1 MSRRFIII
9 GAGAIGGTIAAR
21 LASAEVPVVV
31 VARGE
36 HADAIERDGL
46 LLRTPE
52 GDVTGHPRVWRS
64 VDDATVTGDDVFVLA
79 VKSHAAQ
86 QALGEWAA
94 VRLDDGR
101 FAGDVV
107 PLFVTLNGVE
117 GERLASRYFRRVYGV
132 CVWAPCTMPGPGVV
146 ASYFHPASGVYHVS
160 RYPASASG
168 ADDLALLDETASVW
182 RAAALDMQVHADSM
196 PWKWR
201 KLVNNVGN
209 AFDALLDTPDHA
221 LVAAARH
228 EAVEVMA
235 AAGVELGPEHVEIAA
250 RQAGPSMGTIP
261 GLPYEGSSSRQSLAR
276 KTGSAGNIE
285 AAYLNGE
292 IALLAHSSGASA
304 PINEAVVWIA
314 DDAARRGL
322 GPGCYT
328 SAELRAALGLR

>member
-1 MSRRFIII
+1 MRRFIII

-21 LASAEVPVVV
+21 LSAAGVPVVA

-46 LLRTPE
+46 TLRTPG
-52 GDVTGHPRVWRS
+52 GDVVGRPTVWRS
-64 VDDATVTGDDVFVLA
+64 VDDAAVTSDDVFVLA

-86 QALGEWAA
+86 QALGEWAS
-94 VRLDDGR
+94 VRLPDGR
-101 FAGDVV
+101 FAGEVV
-107 PLFVTLNGVE
+107 PVFVTLNGVE
-117 GERLASRYFRRVYGV
+117 GERLASRYFACVYGV

-146 ASYFHPASGVYHVS
+146 ASYFYPASGVYHVS
-160 RYPASASG
+160 RYPAASTDA
-168 ADDLALLDETASVW
+168 ADIALLDETA
-182 RAAALDMQVHADSM
+182 AAWQSASLDMQVHPDSM

-235 AAGVELGPEHVEIAA
+235 AAGVEISPEHVENAA
-250 RQAGPSMGTIP
+250 RQAGPSMGPIP
-261 GLPYEGSSSRQSLAR
+261 GLPYGGSSSRQSLAR
-276 KTGSAGNIE
+276 GAGGAGTIE

-292 IALLAHSSGASA
+292 IALLARSLGRSA
-304 PINEAVVWIA
+304 PINEAMVWIA

-328 SAELRAALGLR
+328 GPELRAALGVG